1 MFLGHYG
8 VGFAAKRFAPNTSLG
23 FFFIA
28 ALLPDLLWPVLVLLG
43 VERVAIAPGVTRV
56 SPLVFEYYPYS
67 HSLVA
72 VALWAAAAAA
82 LCLLARGGRKTAS
95 VLGLAV
101 LSHWAL
107 DALVHRPDLPVTPGG
122 GLKAGLGLWDS
133 VPATI
138 AVEGVVFA
146 AGVTL
151 YAHCT
156 RSTDR
161 AGKYGTWGIVAA
173 LVFIFAGQFSGAAP
187 PDAPTVAIAGLAQW
201 VFVFLGFWTDRHRS
215 PGAAV

>member
-8 VGFAAKRFAPNTSLG
+8 VGFAAKRFAPDTSLG
-23 FFFIA
+23 VFFIA

-67 HSLVA
+67 HSLLS
-72 VALWAAAAAA
+72 VALWAAAFA
-82 LCLLARGGRKTAS
+82 LLYLLAGGGRKTAS

-133 VPATI
+133 VAATI
-138 AVEGVVFA
+138 AVEG
-146 AGVTL
+146 G
-151 YAHCT
+151 
-156 RSTDR
+156 
-161 AGKYGTWGIVAA
+161 
-173 LVFIFAGQFSGAAP
+173 
-187 PDAPTVAIAGLAQW
+187 
-201 VFVFLGFWTDRHRS
+201 
-215 PGAAV
+215 